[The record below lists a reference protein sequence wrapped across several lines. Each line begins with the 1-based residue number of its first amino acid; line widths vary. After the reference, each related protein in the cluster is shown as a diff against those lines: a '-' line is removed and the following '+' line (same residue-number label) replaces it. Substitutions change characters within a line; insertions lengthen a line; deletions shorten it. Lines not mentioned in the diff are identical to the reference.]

1 MENQAKAAAEKM
13 AKKVPTSGGPAA
25 ALIKGLVLT
34 AGLGYGLYNS
44 VFTVAPGSRA
54 VMYNR
59 FTGIQ
64 EGTKEEG
71 MHIMLPWIERPTVFD
86 VRTKA
91 HQVSSL
97 TGSRDLQMVN
107 VSLRV
112 LTRPNTSALPDI
124 YRRLG
129 LNYLEVVLPSIVNET
144 AKQVMA
150 QFNASQLITQR
161 EHVSRMIAR
170 NLTERATEFNI
181 NVEDVSVTH
190 LSFGREYTA
199 AVEAKQVA
207 QQEAERA
214 RFVVDKAIQEKKST
228 IIRAQGQAKA
238 AELVGEAIKK
248 NPAFTQLRR
257 LDAAK
262 EIAQVMSKSQNRV
275 YLNSESLLLNLLHD
289 STTGSFSK

>member
-1 MENQAKAAAEKM
+1 MENQAKQAAEKM
-13 AKKVPTSGGPAA
+13 AKKVPTSGGPAS
-25 ALIKGLVLT
+25 ALVKGLVLT
-34 AGLGYGLYNS
+34 AGLGYGLYQS

-59 FTGIQ
+59 FTGVQ
-64 EGTKEEG
+64 DGTKEEG
-71 MHIMLPWIERPTVFD
+71 MHVMIPWVERPTIFD

-112 LTRPNTSALPDI
+112 LTRPNTGKLPEI
-124 YRRLG
+124 YRNLG

-170 NLTERATEFNI
+170 NLTERAMEFFI

-199 AVEAKQVA
+199 AVESKQVA

-214 RFVVDKAIQEKKST
+214 RFVVDKALQEKKST

-262 EIAQVMSKSQNRV
+262 EIAAVMSKSQNRV

-289 STTGSFSK
+289 STTGSFTK

>member
-1 MENQAKAAAEKM
+1 MENQAKQAAEKM
-13 AKKVPTSGGPAA
+13 AKKVPASGSPAA
-25 ALIKGLVLT
+25 ALVKGLVLT
-34 AGLGYGLYNS
+34 AGLSYGLYQS

-64 EGTKEEG
+64 EKTKEEG
-71 MHIMLPWIERPTVFD
+71 MHVMIPWVERPTIFD

-112 LTRPNTSALPDI
+112 LTRPNTNALPEI

-214 RFVVDKAIQEKKST
+214 RFVVDKALQEKKST

-262 EIAQVMSKSQNRV
+262 EIAAVMSKSQNRV

-289 STTGSFSK
+289 STTGSFTK

>member
-1 MENQAKAAAEKM
+1 MEQGKQAAEKL
-13 AKKVPTSGGPAA
+13 AQNIPKRGSPIF
-25 ALIKGLVLT
+25 ALINGVVVT
-34 AGLGYGLYNS
+34 GALGYGLYS
-44 VFTVAPGSRA
+44 SMYDVKPGERA
-54 VMYNR
+54 IVYNR
-59 FTGIQ
+59 FTGIKDQ
-64 EGTKEEG
+64 VIGEGL
-71 MHIMLPWIERPTVFD
+71 HVMLPWFERPVIFD

-107 VSLRV
+107 VNLRV
-112 LTRPNTSALPDI
+112 LTRPDKDQLPWI

-129 LNYLEVVLPSIVNET
+129 VNYSETVLPSIVNET

-170 NLTERATEFNI
+170 NLKERALEFKI
-181 NVEDVSVTH
+181 DVEDVSVTH

-207 QQEAERA
+207 QQDAERA
-214 RFVVDKAIQEKKST
+214 RFIVDKAIQEKKST

-262 EIAQVMSKSQNRV
+262 EIAQVMSRSQNRV

-289 STTGSFSK
+289 STTGQFK

>member
-1 MENQAKAAAEKM
+1 MEQGKQAAEKL
-13 AKKVPTSGGPAA
+13 AKNLPKGGSPLA
-25 ALIKGLVLT
+25 ALIQGVAIT
-34 AGLGYGLYNS
+34 GALGYGLYS
-44 VFTVAPGSRA
+44 SMYDVKPGERA
-54 VMYNR
+54 VLYNR
-59 FTGIQ
+59 ISGIKNEVVG
-64 EGTKEEG
+64 EGL
-71 MHIMLPWIERPTVFD
+71 HFMLPWLERPTIFD

-107 VSLRV
+107 VNLRV
-112 LTRPNTSALPDI
+112 LTRPFKDELPWI

-129 LNYLEVVLPSIVNET
+129 PNYSETVLPSIVNET

-170 NLTERATEFNI
+170 NLKERAFEFKI
-181 NVEDVSVTH
+181 DVEDVSVTH

-214 RFVVDKAIQEKKST
+214 RFIVDKAIQEKKST

-262 EIAQVMSKSQNRV
+262 EIAQVMSRSQNRV

-289 STTGSFSK
+289 STTGQFK